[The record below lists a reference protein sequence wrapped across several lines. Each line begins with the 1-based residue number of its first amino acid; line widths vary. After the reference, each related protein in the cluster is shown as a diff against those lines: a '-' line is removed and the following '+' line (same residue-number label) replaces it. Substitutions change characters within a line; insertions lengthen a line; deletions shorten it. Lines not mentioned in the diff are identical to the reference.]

1 MNDQETKNIVEAME
15 QWKKMHEIKYTDIVD
30 YVRIPKF
37 SDIIKEKIFDIVR
50 KIGINN
56 SKAEIEYLFTS
67 EEYQKAKC
75 EYDIRWIM
83 MDIDHNAFNSHSFHT
98 DFMEEFDSLVRG
110 EFDIV
115 NPEFAYEDCFQ
126 NAYIDSI
133 SDYMGDIENEWLD
146 ERITL
151 EEWKNLLMSVA
162 Q

>member
-1 MNDQETKNIVEAME
+1 MKNNMVEAINKLKSLLE
-15 QWKKMHEIKYTDIVD
+15 VKYSDIID
-30 YVRIPKF
+30 YIRIPEF

-67 EEYQKAKC
+67 EEYQKAKY
-75 EYDIRWIM
+75 EYNIRWIM

-98 DFMEEFDSLVRG
+98 DFMEEFDSLVRD
-110 EFDIV
+110 EFNII

-133 SDYMGDIENEWLD
+133 SDF
-146 ERITL
+146 
-151 EEWKNLLMSVA
+151 
-162 Q
+162 